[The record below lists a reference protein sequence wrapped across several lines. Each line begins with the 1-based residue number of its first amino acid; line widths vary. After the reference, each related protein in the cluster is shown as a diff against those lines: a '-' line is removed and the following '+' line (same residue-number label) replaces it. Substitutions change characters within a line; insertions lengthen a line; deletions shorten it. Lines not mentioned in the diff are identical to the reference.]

1 MGSNGKEIF
10 KSQSRLQNQTPHI
23 TSRENMRQLLNC
35 STLQVPLRWSGGNNN
50 THPVRLYWE
59 LNEILSIIHDKY
71 LGNAQN
77 SVVIV
82 DIVTFS
88 LVSFRKLER
97 KINSRAKDCTAGK
110 VVVVTTSQAN
120 ALCIRGLLWTTW
132 PTSTLTQGSSLCR
145 PGLPRYQADL

>member
-10 KSQSRLQNQTPHI
+10 KSQSWLQNQTPHT
-23 TSRENMRQLLNC
+23 TSRENAGQLLNY

-59 LNEILSIIHDKY
+59 LNEIWSIIHDKY
-71 LGNAQN
+71 LENAQN
-77 SVVIV
+77 SAVIV

-88 LVSFRKLER
+88 LVSFRKLEG
-97 KINSRAKDCTAGK
+97 KINSSAKDCTAGK

-120 ALCIRGLLWTTW
+120 ALCTWGLLWTAW
-132 PTSTLTQGSSLCR
+132 PASTLTQGSWPCR